1 MVLAAGAVGGVAV
14 LVFWSGPCAA
24 VCCVA
29 EVPGFAWLYPAAWLE
44 ADDRVA
50 VGVACVDD
58 GFPFAAEGWVVAGVA
73 ALLGG
78 SGGSCHVSQ
87 RSGAGIRRCRQP

>member
-1 MVLAAGAVGGVAV
+1 MVLAPGAVGGVAV
-14 LVFWSGPCAA
+14 LVFRAGPCAA
-24 VCCVA
+24 VCRVA
-29 EVPGFAWLYPAAWLE
+29 EVPGFAGLDVPGWLE

-58 GFPFAAEGWVVAGVA
+58 GFPFAAEGRMVAGVA

-78 SGGSCHVSQ
+78 SGGACHQ
-87 RSGAGIRRCRQP
+87 MFRIWA